1 MGKQLRFED
10 LKVWQDARDVCKWV
24 SSLQAKLNEK
34 HLFRLKDQIEGSS
47 GSVMDN
53 ITEGY
58 ERTGKK
64 ELINFLII
72 AKGSAGEM
80 RSQVYRLFDNEV
92 IDENEMDIRIDMCL
106 SISRQINGFIKYLKG
121 SEHSGWRFKEPPTDY
136 GEDLD

>member
-10 LKVWQDARDVCKWV
+10 LKVWQDARDMCTWV
-24 SSLQAKLNEK
+24 SSLQSRLNQK

-53 ITEGY
+53 IAEGY

-80 RSQVYRLFDNEV
+80 RSQVYRLFDNGI
-92 IDENEMDIRIDMCL
+92 IDELEKTNVLR
-106 SISRQINGFIKYLKG
+106 SVF
-121 SEHSGWRFKEPPTDY
+121 
-136 GEDLD
+136 